1 MTRYHPLLVAM
12 HWLVAIMIIIAVFIG
27 GPGLT
32 AIENSDPEKITP
44 LGGHMVWGLVIGALM
59 LIRLVTRVRS
69 QKPPAADAGNAMLNT
84 GAKLSH
90 ILLYVL
96 VFAMVGSG
104 IGIALSADLFNI
116 VFGGSGAPLPVDF
129 SGISARTA
137 HGVIASLITLFVA
150 LHVIAFGYH
159 QFIRKDGLFRRMWFG
174 KRS

>member
-27 GPGLT
+27 GPSLT
-32 AIENSDPEKITP
+32 AIDNSDPGKIMP
-44 LGGHMVWGLVIGALM
+44 LGGHIVWGLVIGTLM
-59 LIRLVTRVRS
+59 LIRLVTRLRS
-69 QKPPAADAGNAMLNT
+69 QKPPAADAGNEMLNK

-90 ILLYVL
+90 IALYVL

-104 IGIALSADLFNI
+104 IGIALSANLFDI
-116 VFGGSGAPLPVDF
+116 VFGSSGATLPVDF

-150 LHVIAFGYH
+150 LHVLGWGYH
-159 QFIRKDGLFRRMWFG
+159 QFIRKDGLFSRMWFG